1 MKVAVIMGSKSDYDV
16 SKKAL
21 EMLEKFGVQYE
32 VRVISA
38 HRALETLETFVS
50 EFEDLDIKVVIGLAG
65 KAAHLP
71 GVIAG
76 MTTLPVIGVPIKG
89 SAFGGF
95 DSLMSIVQMPKG
107 VPVATVAVDG
117 ADNAAIL
124 ACQMLAIK
132 DEILAKK
139 LLEYKEELR
148 EDVLKQDESIRS
160 Y

>member
-1 MKVAVIMGSKSDYDV
+1 MKVAVVMGSKSDYEV
-16 SKKAL
+16 SEKAL
-21 EMLEKFGVQYE
+21 KMLEKFGIEYE

-38 HRALETLETFVS
+38 HRALETLKEFVGQ
-50 EFEDLDIKVVIGLAG
+50 FDQLGVKVVIALAG

-89 SAFGGF
+89 SAFLGL

-117 ADNAAIL
+117 SDNAAIL
-124 ACQMLAIK
+124 ACQMLAISDEDLANKMK
-132 DEILAKK
+132 DYKK
-139 LLEYKEELR
+139 ELE
-148 EDVLKQDESIRS
+148 EDVLKQDQAIRG
-160 Y
+160 